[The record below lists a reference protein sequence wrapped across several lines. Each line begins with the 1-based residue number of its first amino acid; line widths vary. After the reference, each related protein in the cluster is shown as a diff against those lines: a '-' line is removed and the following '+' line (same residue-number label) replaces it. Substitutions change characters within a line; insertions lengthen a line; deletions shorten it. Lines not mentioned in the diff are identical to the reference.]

1 MTHCLTDDLIS
12 RDATASKKFSKKR
25 NCDAMNMSTGRQKV
39 GLPKLVA
46 MFAIA
51 SQLLNGPFIFQF
63 PSLS

>member
-1 MTHCLTDDLIS
+1 MSDNLIS
-12 RDATASKKFSKKR
+12 RDASAFKKVSKKR

-39 GLPKLVA
+39 GLPKLVE